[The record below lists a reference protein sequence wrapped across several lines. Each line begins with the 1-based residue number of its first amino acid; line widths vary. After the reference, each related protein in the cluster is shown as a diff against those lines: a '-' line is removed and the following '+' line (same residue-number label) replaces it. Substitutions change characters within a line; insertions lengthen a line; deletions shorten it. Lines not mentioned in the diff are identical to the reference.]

1 MMEKRREKTKALT
14 TLLTKIAGLVFM
26 AFLAISVGVIFGT
39 LYYDWVR
46 EGPLTPVQSWNEQ
59 IQTPLAFELPES
71 QGAYEEIRS
80 APEAAQETVTVRY
93 KVQVGPYQVRDEAL
107 ETAAELEAQGY
118 PVFVSQDLPCYVQV
132 GAFANPVN
140 ADRLKRE
147 LGDKGYR
154 AYIKE
159 E

>member
-1 MMEKRREKTKALT
+1 MEKRREKTKAFT

-39 LYYDWVR
+39 LFYDWVR

-59 IQTPLAFELPES
+59 MQSPLAFEFPES
-71 QGAYEEIRS
+71 EEVYEEIFS
-80 APEAAQETVTVRY
+80 APESTLETVTVRY
-93 KVQVGPYQVRDEAL
+93 KVQIGPYQIREEAL
-107 ETAAELEAQGY
+107 RAAAGLEGEGY
-118 PVFVSQDLPCYVQV
+118 PVFVSQNLPCYVQV

-147 LGDKGYR
+147 LGDKGYS
-154 AYIKE
+154 AFIKE

>member
-1 MMEKRREKTKALT
+1 MEKRRERTKALT

-59 IQTPLAFELPES
+59 IQTPLAFEFPES
-71 QGAYEEIRS
+71 EGVYEEIFS
-80 APEAAQETVTVRY
+80 TPEAAVETVTVRY
-93 KVQVGPYQVRDEAL
+93 KVQIGPYQAREEAL
-107 ETAAELEAQGY
+107 RTAGELEEQGY
-118 PVFVSQDLPCYVQV
+118 PVFVSQELPYYVQV

-147 LGDKGYR
+147 LGNKGYR

>member
-1 MMEKRREKTKALT
+1 MEKRRERTKALT

-71 QGAYEEIRS
+71 QGTYEDVFPV
-80 APEAAQETVTVRY
+80 PEATPQTVTVRY
-93 KVQVGPYQVRDEAL
+93 KVQIGPYQAREEAL
-107 ETAAELEAQGY
+107 KTAAELEAQGY

-147 LGDKGYR
+147 LGEKGYR
-154 AYIKE
+154 AYVKE